1 MRRDLIRRARIDF
14 DEVNRA
20 ARESLPALCQ
30 RWLPN
35 GRRVGAEWIVG
46 SLRGERGQSLRV
58 RLSGSK
64 AGVWRDFAEGHR
76 WLRSGQPDRRRL
88 RAPPI
93 GGGAAAGRDAGSR
106 GLSRWIAPAHRF
118 RR

>member
-64 AGVWRDFAEGHR
+64 AGVWRDFAEGIGGSDPVSLTAAVFG
-76 WLRSGQPDRRRL
+76 LRQSEAARRL
-88 RAPPI
+88 AEML
-93 GGGAAAGRDAGSR
+93 GVEVYRDG
-106 GLSRWIAPAHRF
+106 
-118 RR
+118 